1 MADESGQEK
10 TEQPSEK
17 RLREAREKGELP
29 RSRDLSGAMVVLA
42 GVAALMNGGEH
53 AVGHARRIFSIGLD
67 YPRAALLT
75 DALPGRALH
84 EALHEAFGL
93 FWPVAAATLLATLAG
108 PLMLGGLNFSVEAL
122 QPKFERLD
130 PIKGLG
136 KIFAMRG
143 LVELGKALLKL
154 LFIGAVLML
163 LLRHWQ
169 GQLQAT
175 GRGSV
180 TAGIAQS
187 VGLLGNAALW
197 FGCILALIGGI
208 DAMYQK
214 FDHAKN
220 QRMTKQEVRDEM
232 KESDGNPEL
241 KGRIRQMQQQQS
253 RRRMMEDLPQA
264 DVVVVNPSHFA
275 VALRYDDGR
284 MGAPRVIAKG
294 VDLLAQQIRMV
305 AGSHRIPLV
314 EAPPL
319 ARALYATTEL
329 GREIPAAL
337 YVAVAQVLAYV
348 YQLKQATA
356 QGEAPPPTPVPEVD
370 PDLMGAY
377 RDHDGTPA

>member
-1 MADESGQEK
+1 MSDDSDQEK
-10 TEQPSEK
+10 TEQPTEK
-17 RLREAREKGELP
+17 KQRESREKGEVP
-29 RSRDLSGAMVVLA
+29 RSRDLSGALVVLA
-42 GVAALMNGGEH
+42 GVAALMSSGES
-53 AVGHARRIFSIGLD
+53 AFLHARQIFSLGLG
-67 YPRAALLT
+67 YSREALFT
-75 DALPGRALH
+75 DALPGRTLH
-84 EALHEAFGL
+84 AAMSEALSL
-93 FWPVAAATLLATLAG
+93 FAPVAVATMLATLAA
-108 PLMLGGLNFSVEAL
+108 PLLLGGLNFSAQAL

-154 LFIGAVLML
+154 LFIGAVLAL

-169 GQLQAT
+169 GELQAT

-180 TAGIAQS
+180 MAGIAQS
-187 VGLLGNAALW
+187 IGLLGRAALW
-197 FGCILALIGGI
+197 FGSMLALIGGI
-208 DAMYQK
+208 DALYQK

-220 QRMTKQEVRDEM
+220 LRMTKQEIKDEM
-232 KESDGNPEL
+232 KESEGNPEM
-241 KGRIRQMQQQQS
+241 KGRIRQVQQAQA
-253 RRRMMEDLPQA
+253 RRRMMEELPKA
-264 DVVVVNPSHFA
+264 DVVVVNPTHFA

-294 VDLLAQQIRMV
+294 VDVLAQQIRLV

-348 YQLKQATA
+348 YQLKQAAA
-356 QGEAPPPTPVPEVD
+356 QGETPPAAPTPEVD
-370 PDLMGAY
+370 PDLMGPY
-377 RDHDGTPA
+377 RE

>member
-1 MADESGQEK
+1 MSDDSDQEK
-10 TEQPSEK
+10 TEQPTEK
-17 RLREAREKGELP
+17 KQRESREKGEVP

-42 GVAALMNGGEH
+42 GVAALMNSGES
-53 AVGHARRIFSIGLD
+53 AFLHARQIFSLGLG
-67 YPRAALLT
+67 YSREALFT

-84 EALHEAFGL
+84 AAMHEALML
-93 FWPVAAATLLATLAG
+93 FAPVAVATMLATLAA
-108 PLMLGGLNFSVEAL
+108 PLLLGGLNFSAQAL

-154 LFIGAVLML
+154 LFIGAVLGL

-169 GQLQAT
+169 GELQAT

-180 TAGIAQS
+180 MAGIAQS
-187 VGLLGNAALW
+187 IGLLGRAALW
-197 FGCILALIGGI
+197 FGSMLALIGGI
-208 DAMYQK
+208 DALYQK

-220 QRMTKQEVRDEM
+220 LRMTKQEIKDEM
-232 KESDGNPEL
+232 KESEGNPEM
-241 KGRIRQMQQQQS
+241 KGRIRQVQQAQA
-253 RRRMMEDLPQA
+253 RRRMMEELPQA
-264 DVVVVNPSHFA
+264 DVVVVNPTHFA

-294 VDLLAQQIRMV
+294 VDVLAQQIR
-305 AGSHRIPLV
+305 
-314 EAPPL
+314 PL

-348 YQLKQATA
+348 YQLKQAAA
-356 QGEAPPPTPVPEVD
+356 QGETPPAAPTPEVD
-370 PDLMGAY
+370 PDLMGPY
-377 RDHDGTPA
+377 RE

>member
-1 MADESGQEK
+1 MSDDSDQEK
-10 TEQPSEK
+10 TEQPTEK
-17 RLREAREKGELP
+17 KQRESREKGEVP

-42 GVAALMNGGEH
+42 GVAALMNSGES
-53 AVGHARRIFSIGLD
+53 AFLHARQIFSLGLG
-67 YPRAALLT
+67 YSREALFT

-84 EALHEAFGL
+84 AAMHEALEL
-93 FWPVAAATLLATLAG
+93 FAPVAVATMLATLAA
-108 PLMLGGLNFSVEAL
+108 PLLLGGLNFSAQAL

-136 KIFAMRG
+136 RIFAMRG

-154 LFIGAVLML
+154 LFIGAVLAL

-169 GQLQAT
+169 AELQAT

-180 TAGIAQS
+180 MAGIAQS
-187 VGLLGNAALW
+187 IGLLGRAALW
-197 FGCILALIGGI
+197 FGSMLALIGGV
-208 DAMYQK
+208 DAIYQK

-220 QRMTKQEVRDEM
+220 LRMTKQEIKDEM
-232 KESDGNPEL
+232 KESEGNPEM
-241 KGRIRQMQQQQS
+241 KGRIRQVQQAQA
-253 RRRMMEDLPQA
+253 RRRMMEELPRA
-264 DVVVVNPSHFA
+264 DVVVVNPTHFA

-294 VDLLAQQIRMV
+294 VDVLAQQIRLV

-314 EAPPL
+314 ESPPL

-348 YQLKQATA
+348 YQLKQAAA
-356 QGEAPPPTPVPEVD
+356 QGETPPAAPTPEVD
-370 PDLMGAY
+370 PDLMGPY
-377 RDHDGTPA
+377 RE

>member
-1 MADESGQEK
+1 MADDSDQEK
-10 TEQPSEK
+10 TEQPTEK
-17 RLREAREKGELP
+17 KQRESREKGEVP

-42 GVAALMNGGEH
+42 GVAALMNSGES
-53 AVGHARRIFSIGLD
+53 AFLHARQIFSLGLG
-67 YPRAALLT
+67 YSREALFT

-84 EALHEAFGL
+84 AAMHEALML
-93 FWPVAAATLLATLAG
+93 FAPVAVATMLATLAA
-108 PLMLGGLNFSVEAL
+108 PLLLGGLNFSAQAL

-154 LFIGAVLML
+154 LFIGAVLGL

-169 GQLQAT
+169 GELQAT

-180 TAGIAQS
+180 MAGIAQS
-187 VGLLGNAALW
+187 IGLLGRAALW
-197 FGCILALIGGI
+197 FGSMLALIGGI
-208 DAMYQK
+208 DAIYQK

-220 QRMTKQEVRDEM
+220 LRMTKQEIKDEM
-232 KESDGNPEL
+232 KESEGNPEM
-241 KGRIRQMQQQQS
+241 KGRIRQVQQAQA
-253 RRRMMEDLPQA
+253 RRRMMEELPQA
-264 DVVVVNPSHFA
+264 DVVVVNPTHFA

-294 VDLLAQQIRMV
+294 VDVLAQQIRLV

-348 YQLKQATA
+348 YQLKQAAA
-356 QGEAPPPTPVPEVD
+356 QGETPPAAPTPEVD
-370 PDLMGAY
+370 PDLMGPY
-377 RDHDGTPA
+377 RE

>member
-1 MADESGQEK
+1 MSDDSDQEK
-10 TEQPSEK
+10 TEQPTEK
-17 RLREAREKGELP
+17 KLRESREKGEVP

-42 GVAALMNGGEH
+42 GVAALMSGGEQ
-53 AVGHARRIFSIGLD
+53 AFVHARRIFSLGMHYSRD
-67 YPRAALLT
+67 ALFS
-75 DALPGRALH
+75 DDLPGRTLRAVVY
-84 EALHEAFGL
+84 EALGL
-93 FWPVAAATLLATLAG
+93 FWPVALATMLATLAA
-108 PLMLGGLNFSVEAL
+108 PLLLGGLNFSAQAL

-154 LFIGAVLML
+154 LFIGAVLAL

-169 GQLQAT
+169 GELQAT

-180 TAGIAQS
+180 VAGIAQS
-187 VGLLGNAALW
+187 IGLLGRAALW
-197 FGCILALIGGI
+197 FGSMLALIGGI
-208 DAMYQK
+208 DALYQK

-220 QRMTKQEVRDEM
+220 LRMTRQEIKDEM
-232 KESDGNPEL
+232 KESEGNPEM
-241 KGRIRQMQQQQS
+241 KGRIRQVQQAQA
-253 RRRMMEDLPQA
+253 RRRMMEELPKA
-264 DVVVVNPSHFA
+264 DVVVVNPTHFA

-294 VDLLAQQIRMV
+294 VDVLAQQIRLV
-305 AGSHRIPLV
+305 AGAHRIPLV

-356 QGEAPPPTPVPEVD
+356 QGETPPAAPTPEVD
-370 PDLMGAY
+370 PDLMGPY
-377 RDHDGTPA
+377 RE